1 MNAIAAVNEKG
12 FIGKNGDL
20 LYSIREDMRYF
31 ASVTRGKTLVMGRKT
46 LLSLPDG
53 KGLKGRTNIVLS
65 RNMTEEE
72 AESRSAILARTPEDV
87 FKILSSRAIPEEE
100 VFVIGGGE
108 IYALF
113 LPYCKTL
120 YITRVLA
127 SDEGDASFPAIP
139 QDFSLIEGEIQ
150 TAGGYSF
157 RFDKYVR

>member
-12 FIGKNGDL
+12 YIGKGGDL
-20 LYSIREDMRYF
+20 LYSIKEDMAFFVRT
-31 ASVTRGKTLVMGRKT
+31 TRGKTVVMGRKT
-46 LLSLPDG
+46 LLSLPGG

-65 RNMTEEE
+65 RNMTKEE
-72 AESRSAILARTPEDV
+72 AESRGAILARSPEEV
-87 FKILSSRAIPEEE
+87 LSILSSLSIAEES

-108 IYALF
+108 IYSLL

-127 SDEGDASFPAIP
+127 SDEGDALFPEIP
-139 QDFSLIEGEIQ
+139 SDFTLIKGETQ
-150 TAGGYSF
+150 TADGVSF

>member
-20 LYSIREDMRYF
+20 LYSIREDMLYF

-46 LLSLPDG
+46 LLSLPGG

-87 FKILSSRAIPEEE
+87 FKILSSRSIPEEE

-113 LPYCKTL
+113 LPYCKAL
-120 YITRVLA
+120 YITRVFA

-139 QDFSLIEGEIQ
+139 QDFSLIEGEKQ
-150 TAGGYSF
+150 NAGGYSF